1 MNNFFNVLLI
11 FALITESGNFQNKR
25 KEQILK
31 NIIAVIRDV
40 RVEMQQ
46 FIEQFFR
53 PFLPPRPTPIWHLKL
68 LYYSVNY
75 FQLQVPNS
83 FQPSPAAKYERDVCC
98 TVICSIKPL
107 NLLVLN

>member
-53 PFLPPRPTPIWHLKL
+53 PFLTATANSNMAFKAFVLQSKLFPTA
-68 LYYSVNY
+68 S
-75 FQLQVPNS
+75 
-83 FQPSPAAKYERDVCC
+83 
-98 TVICSIKPL
+98 T
-107 NLLVLN
+107 